1 MAFKLWSRP
10 DPAPMEFYVTNGES
24 IKYGQCLKFVN
35 GRLTAA
41 GPTDAVAAIAQHDV
55 AAGTDKTCKVL
66 FVDPEQIWE
75 VEYIGTPAAGFVVGC
90 NSATLNAAD
99 SPTAGTPAGMYIN
112 AANVTGGPC
121 SIIKIDT
128 DAKKVYVKFKNR
140 QLT

>member
-10 DPAPMEFYVTNGES
+10 DPAPMEFLVTNGES

-41 GPTDAVAAIAQHDV
+41 TPGDAVAAIAQHDV
-55 AAGTDKTCKVL
+55 EAGTDKTCKVL

-75 VEYIGTPAAGFVVGC
+75 ADYIGTPAAGFVVGC
-90 NSATLNAAD
+90 NTANLNPANT
-99 SPTAGTPAGMYIN
+99 PTGAVAGLYIN

-121 SIIKIDT
+121 SILKIDT
-128 DAKKVYVKFKNR
+128 EAKKVYVKFKNR